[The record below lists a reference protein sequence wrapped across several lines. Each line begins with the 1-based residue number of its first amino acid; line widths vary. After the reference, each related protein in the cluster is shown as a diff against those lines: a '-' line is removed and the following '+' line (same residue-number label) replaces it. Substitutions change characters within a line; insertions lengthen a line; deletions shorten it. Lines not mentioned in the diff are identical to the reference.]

1 MLRDVVETDLPI
13 FYEQQLDPTST
24 RMAAFPPRE
33 EWSVFLAHW
42 KTKVLADPAN
52 CAQTIVWNE
61 RVAGYI
67 ASWSQEER
75 RLIAYWIGREY
86 WGRGI
91 ATARWRSSSAT
102 SARAR
107 STRSSRLT
115 TSDRSAC
122 SRSVASC
129 GSAAPRPG
137 LARSTSASTAWASLP
152 RRNLA
157 KPPGAGRQAP
167 QNPEPVF
174 VADAHLDHRFFQIT
188 KPRLGARPSLGSL
201 AHLEGDR
208 LTQAEI
214 FDSATARS
222 AIDAKTGR

>member
-52 CAQTIVWNE
+52 CAQTIVWNG

-91 ATARWRSSSAT
+91 ATAAL
-102 SARAR
+102 AEFLGYERAR
-107 STRSSRLT
+107 PLH
-115 TSDRSAC
+115 A
-122 SRSVASC
+122 
-129 GSAAPRPG
+129 
-137 LARSTSASTAWASLP
+137 
-152 RRNLA
+152 
-157 KPPGAGRQAP
+157 
-167 QNPEPVF
+167 F
-174 VADAHLDHRFFQIT
+174 VAAHNVGSIRVLEKCGFVRIDGAT
-188 KPRLGARPSLGSL
+188 TGPGEVDECLYRLG
-201 AHLEGDR
+201 
-208 LTQAEI
+208 
-214 FDSATARS
+214 
-222 AIDAKTGR
+222 

>member
-13 FYEQQLDPTST
+13 FYEQQLDPMST

-91 ATARWRSSSAT
+91 ATAAL
-102 SARAR
+102 AEFLGYERAR
-107 STRSSRLT
+107 PLARRWGALPTSIPPRLEAQSTR
-115 TSDRSAC
+115 
-122 SRSVASC
+122 
-129 GSAAPRPG
+129 RPG
-137 LARSTSASTAWASLP
+137 GDVARRPAMIGRGREGRMVRREGIEPSTCATFTS
-152 RRNLA
+152 
-157 KPPGAGRQAP
+157 
-167 QNPEPVF
+167 
-174 VADAHLDHRFFQIT
+174 IT
-188 KPRLGARPSLGSL
+188 PKC
-201 AHLEGDR
+201 
-208 LTQAEI
+208 Q
-214 FDSATARS
+214 
-222 AIDAKTGR
+222 